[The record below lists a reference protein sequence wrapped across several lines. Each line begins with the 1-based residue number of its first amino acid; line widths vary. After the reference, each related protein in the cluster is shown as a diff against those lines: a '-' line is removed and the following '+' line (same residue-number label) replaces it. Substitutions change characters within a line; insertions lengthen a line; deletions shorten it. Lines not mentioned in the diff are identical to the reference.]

1 MADKKIEKLDAENL
15 ESRVAPVV
23 FDQPGGSDG
32 NRKNDWK
39 KTPLQP
45 IIEDP
50 TVPENEPVPGG
61 PYEEPIL

>member
-1 MADKKIEKLDAENL
+1 MTDKKIDKLDAEKL

-39 KTPLQP
+39 KTP
-45 IIEDP
+45 ITVDP
-50 TVPENEPVPGG
+50 GTTPEPDPRS
-61 PYEEPIL
+61 PTEEPIL